1 MKNNIISLKD
11 EHSFKNILSSRLS
24 FSNSSYRICYIPN
37 RLKTLQYGIAVGKKT
52 FRTAVL
58 RNKIKRQI
66 RMFLVKLP
74 TIKCV
79 DIVILVREGYLKNTF
94 LENSKLFLDLYNNIR

>member
-11 EHSFKNILSSRLS
+11 ERSFKDILSSRSSL
-24 FSNSSYRICYIPN
+24 SNSSYRICYIPN
-37 RLKTLQYGIAVGKKT
+37 HLKTLQYGIAVGKKT

-66 RMFLVKLP
+66 RMVLSKLP
-74 TIKCV
+74 KIKYI
-79 DIVILVREGYLKNTF
+79 DMVILVREGYLKSNF
-94 LENSKLFLDLYNNIR
+94 KENSNLFLDLYNNIK